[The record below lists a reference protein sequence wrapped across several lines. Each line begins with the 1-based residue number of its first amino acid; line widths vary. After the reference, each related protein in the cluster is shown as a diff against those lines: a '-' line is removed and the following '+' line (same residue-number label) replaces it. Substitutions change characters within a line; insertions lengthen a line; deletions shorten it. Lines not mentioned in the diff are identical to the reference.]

1 MKDLGSRLKEER
13 KRLGLSQQEFGSI
26 GGVEANAQ
34 GKYESGERIPRSDY
48 LAAIGKKGV
57 DVLYVLFGKHTPLAV
72 DSLNDEERTII
83 NHYRALSEEDRDAI
97 SQLATSLSECATE
110 TTSQAGN

>member
-13 KRLGLSQQEFGSI
+13 KRLGLSQQDFGAI

-34 GKYESGERIPRSDY
+34 GKYENGERIPRSDY
-48 LAAIGKKGV
+48 LAALGKKGM
-57 DVLYVLFGKHTPLAV
+57 DVLYVLSG
-72 DSLNDEERTII
+72 ERTPITVDALTEAERAII
-83 NHYRALSEEDRDAI
+83 THYRALSEEDQDAI

-110 TTSQAGN
+110 TAS